1 MTDPL
6 PLPKCSRAP
15 NADRDVVPIRFDLTI
30 NQAAGLDGLARI
42 DGSNRKELIEVAV
55 NEYINRRLSDMT
67 LVLRMAGR
75 NPVERDRA

>member
-1 MTDPL
+1 MTEPL
-6 PLPKCSRAP
+6 PLLSRAP
-15 NADRDVVPIRFDLTI
+15 NPERELVPIRFDLSI

-42 DGSNRKELIEVAV
+42 DGSNRKELIEIAV